1 MIPVRE
7 NSEVVIIYPEFTWDY
22 IHIVNIFVKMVDNV
36 VYLSQHYPGEK
47 STLIIFLSVEACVF
61 LLGGS
66 DESWWRYWLLMDW
79 GNHKT
84 IWSLIKH
91 WRSLKGEQN
100 CTQFFSDKQK
110 PQELGCCSFSAG
122 TLFDIFAN
130 YLYALEERRFEDH
143 FQDQYQ

>member
-1 MIPVRE
+1 LAFKRQAQRAQRIEPWEKPLRIKCLAIFRKDVEGWNHWEKSEGWNPSAPVVWTPKARWSAPLLTMIPVRE

-22 IHIVNIFVKMVDNV
+22 IHIVNIFVKMVENV

-79 GNHKT
+79 GK
-84 IWSLIKH
+84 S
-91 WRSLKGEQN
+91 
-100 CTQFFSDKQK
+100 
-110 PQELGCCSFSAG
+110 
-122 TLFDIFAN
+122 
-130 YLYALEERRFEDH
+130 
-143 FQDQYQ
+143 